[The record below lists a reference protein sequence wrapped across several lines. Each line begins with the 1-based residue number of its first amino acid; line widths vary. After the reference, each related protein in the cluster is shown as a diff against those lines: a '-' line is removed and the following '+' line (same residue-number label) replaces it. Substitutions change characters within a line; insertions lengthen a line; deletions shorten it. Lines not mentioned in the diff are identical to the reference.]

1 MHTIDASFGMPHLP
15 LRNYLEVTVAN
26 PLNGCTQLEEGQRH
40 LETLVVV
47 QRGDCTFA
55 QKVAIV
61 QSTGAIGVLVVNNDD
76 KMITLMVCG
85 VADSCSEIT
94 IPALMIDRINGEDFL
109 SEVRWYLSMLEVSHV
124 NSYLLWMDV
133 TNNDASCTRNTA
145 NASYRL
151 SF

>member
-55 QKVAIV
+55 QKVAFV

-76 KMITLMVCG
+76 KMITLMVRG
-85 VADSCSEIT
+85 QLRSV
-94 IPALMIDRINGEDFL
+94 LNNGAQCYSTSDNFQMMFSSPL
-109 SEVRWYLSMLEVSHV
+109 SRVLVLASVHRLIYWLNARPLCLRFAGLQTLAVR
-124 NSYLLWMDV
+124 
-133 TNNDASCTRNTA
+133 
-145 NASYRL
+145 
-151 SF
+151 